1 MNESQQSSEFF
12 SPQHSFQT
20 AAYDYLISL
29 SYTKCHE
36 ARYSLP
42 KSGRIYKGASLHSQP
57 QTLIVN
63 KLSQVDLSQN
73 YTQIVVNTRR
83 LVVQRKEVTNSSWRH
98 ATTSS
103 D

>member
-1 MNESQQSSEFF
+1 MKAVQVGSNTNTPYEGKSAVVRISS
-12 SPQHSFQT
+12 PHHSFQT

-57 QTLIVN
+57 QTLIGPSL
-63 KLSQVDLSQN
+63 LS
-73 YTQIVVNTRR
+73 
-83 LVVQRKEVTNSSWRH
+83 
-98 ATTSS
+98 TS
-103 D
+103 